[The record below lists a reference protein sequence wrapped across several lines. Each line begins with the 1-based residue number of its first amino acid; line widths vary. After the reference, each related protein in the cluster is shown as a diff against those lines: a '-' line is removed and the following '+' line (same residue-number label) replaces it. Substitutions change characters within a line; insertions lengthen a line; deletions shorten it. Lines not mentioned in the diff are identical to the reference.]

1 MTTERKERKPQRG
14 KSWVSLNTVMLTNRL
29 CRGKE
34 LQITASGTL
43 SEAVEEGA
51 YVLLQVKLGILT
63 LISANASL
71 CEELD
76 KVEKPCPLEKES

>member
-1 MTTERKERKPQRG
+1 
-14 KSWVSLNTVMLTNRL
+14 MLTSS

-63 LISANASL
+63 LISTNASL

-76 KVEKPCPLEKES
+76 KVDKPCPLDKGELTFKRSVDLPAQIPQ